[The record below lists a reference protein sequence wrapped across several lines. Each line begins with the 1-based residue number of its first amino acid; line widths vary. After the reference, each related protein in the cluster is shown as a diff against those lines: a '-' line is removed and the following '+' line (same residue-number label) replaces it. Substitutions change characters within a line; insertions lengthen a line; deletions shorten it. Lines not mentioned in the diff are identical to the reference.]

1 MVSWHSV
8 DTWQQSKQ
16 TTNHIKTKWQN
27 QNQTTTNQRKKL
39 NSGELQLL
47 TDDKIPKDK
56 SITFESS
63 MGQLFGIGGNC
74 NNIYN
79 FESNSNEENCEM
91 QYFSISEQD
100 KQGM

>member
-1 MVSWHSV
+1 
-8 DTWQQSKQ
+8 
-16 TTNHIKTKWQN
+16 
-27 QNQTTTNQRKKL
+27 
-39 NSGELQLL
+39 
-47 TDDKIPKDK
+47 
-56 SITFESS
+56 

-100 KQGM
+100 KQGMYESNEWSLIISDFEEGTCPACAYTVSLTF

>member
-1 MVSWHSV
+1 M
-8 DTWQQSKQ
+8 
-16 TTNHIKTKWQN
+16 TKP

-74 NNIYN
+74 NNMYN

-100 KQGM
+100 KQGMYESNE